1 MSRLARGEPVL
12 GLRSNSAGVV
22 YIAAEGAAGVRLR
35 IQGLREATGTWSDN
49 TSFIGAAPN
58 LTDQADVDRLAARLG
73 KIRAKFQSRGIR
85 LGAVVV
91 DTMSAS
97 IPGADENAAK
107 EMSPIL
113 TRLQELAAT
122 LDLCVIV
129 VAHVGKDADR
139 GIRGWSGMFANA
151 DGVVRVMPHD
161 EGDLRIVTVQKAK
174 DAEAGQRHAF
184 ALKVVNLGLDDDGD
198 PKTTCV
204 VDWQESP
211 PSGTRAGKRA
221 RTKQHANRTAIL
233 TALGRLE
240 DRGQLRPLNGVSALG
255 SARGAGLR
263 DLMEAAFDAG
273 LGGPEPDGPAEVK
286 RWKDNSRKAFQN
298 HLSYAVQDGVLAQ
311 ENGLVWRCL
320 A

>member
-1 MSRLARGEPVL
+1 M
-12 GLRSNSAGVV
+12 
-22 YIAAEGAAGVRLR
+22 R
-35 IQGLREATGTWSDN
+35 IQGLRKVTGRWSDN
-49 TSFIGAAPN
+49 TRFIGAAPN
-58 LTDQADVDRLAARLG
+58 LTDQADVDRLTVRLV
-73 KIRAKFQSRGIR
+73 KIRDDFQSRGIR

-161 EGDLRIVTVQKAK
+161 EDQLRVVTVQKAK

-184 ALKVVNLGLDDDGD
+184 ALKVVDLGVDADGD
-198 PKTTCV
+198 PETTCV
-204 VDWQESP
+204 VDWQDSP
-211 PSGTRAGKRA
+211 PSGTKAGKRA

-233 TALGRLE
+233 TAFGRLE
-240 DRGQLRPLNGVSALG
+240 DRGRLKPLNGVSAPGGARRRFKGPHG
-255 SARGAGLR
+255 SGL
-263 DLMEAAFDAG
+263 
-273 LGGPEPDGPAEVK
+273 
-286 RWKDNSRKAFQN
+286 
-298 HLSYAVQDGVLAQ
+298 
-311 ENGLVWRCL
+311 
-320 A
+320 